1 MSFNER
7 DMWENQVQVLA
18 KHCQRMTRK
27 IDELEQRLHYFE
39 GVVATLLVALKEG
52 GVIVD
57 SSEKDADSAEYE
69 F

>member
-1 MSFNER
+1 MTNR
-7 DMWENQVQVLA
+7 TDMWENQVELLTR
-18 KHCQRMTRK
+18 HCQKMTQK

-52 GVIVD
+52 GVLVD
-57 SSEKDADSAEYE
+57 GEDKDPGSTEYE

>member
-1 MSFNER
+1 MNTR
-7 DMWENQVQVLA
+7 DMWENQVELLTR
-18 KHCQRMTRK
+18 HCQTLTRQVQ
-27 IDELEQRLHYFE
+27 ELEERLHYFE

-57 SSEKDADSAEYE
+57 SSEKDAGSAEYE

>member
-1 MSFNER
+1 MTNR
-7 DMWENQVQVLA
+7 TDMWENQVELLTR
-18 KHCQRMTRK
+18 HCQRMTQK

>member
-1 MSFNER
+1 MNTR
-7 DMWENQVQVLA
+7 DMWENQVELLTR
-18 KHCQRMTRK
+18 HCQMLTRQ
-27 IDELEQRLHYFE
+27 IEQLEERLHYFE

-57 SSEKDADSAEYE
+57 SSEKDADAAEYE

>member
-1 MSFNER
+1 MTNR
-7 DMWENQVQVLA
+7 TDMWENQVELLTRHTQALTRQVE
-18 KHCQRMTRK
+18 Q
-27 IDELEQRLHYFE
+27 LEERLHYFE

-57 SSEKDADSAEYE
+57 SSAKDAGATECE